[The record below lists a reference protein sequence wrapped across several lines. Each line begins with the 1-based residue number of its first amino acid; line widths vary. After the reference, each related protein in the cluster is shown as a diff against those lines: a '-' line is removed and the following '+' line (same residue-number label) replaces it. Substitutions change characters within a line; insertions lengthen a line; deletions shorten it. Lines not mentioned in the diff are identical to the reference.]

1 MTDLPARATTG
12 DHVAFHAAE
21 RPDGVALVNRGR
33 AISYAELCRDI
44 GKFASALR
52 EFGLPRGSAVAVGCD
67 DFYLHWVLLLA
78 FERLNVATAS
88 YHSGEGLADCGEL
101 LAGADLV
108 LSEEHFP
115 LQGAARH
122 RSIAPAW
129 VADTLARSHDGGPIY
144 ADWAAGDPVRILRS
158 SGTTGR
164 PKRLVVTRGM
174 NEPRIAGYAWQ
185 YQFTPQSR
193 YLLTLP
199 FSAGPMYGAATA
211 CLRAGGT
218 VVTEPFEGGAGAA
231 RAIARHGITHVMLQ
245 PIMLKRV
252 LDDLPR
258 DLVKPARLTIVTLGS
273 ALSDELSARALE
285 HLATEVTDVFGCNE
299 VGGVS
304 RRQATRRDKF
314 SEVSPGVEVET
325 IDESNRLVP
334 RGEPGLLRIRTEAM
348 VEGYLGEP
356 EELTRRHFRNGW
368 FYPGDRA
375 ILDGPR
381 RLMVVGRGDELLN
394 IGGAKVRPDD
404 LEALVMR
411 HADVGDVGI
420 CTFGNR
426 EGIEEVYVALA
437 GVRHDHR
444 ELLARLEQ
452 AFMHQQLGSFRVVI
466 LQAIPRNAAGKIV
479 RAALKEM
486 VAKAAGLNRRGE

>member
-1 MTDLPARATTG
+1 MTDLPAGATTS
-12 DHVAFHAAE
+12 DHIALHAAE
-21 RPDGVALVNRGR
+21 RPDGVAIVNRGR
-33 AISYAELCRDI
+33 AISYTELGRDI
-44 GKFASALR
+44 GKFASAVH
-52 EFGLPRGSAVAVGCD
+52 EFGLPHGSAVAVGCD

-88 YHSGEGLADCGEL
+88 YHSGEGLADCREL
-101 LAGADLV
+101 LAGVDLV
-108 LSEEHFP
+108 LSEQHSR
-115 LQGAARH
+115 LHGAALH
-122 RSIAPAW
+122 RPITPAW
-129 VADTLARSHDGGPIY
+129 VADTLARSDAGGPSY
-144 ADWAAGDPVRILRS
+144 VDWQAGDPIRILRS

-174 NEPRIAGYAWQ
+174 NEPRIEGYAWQ
-185 YQFTPQSR
+185 YQFAPQSR

-218 VVTEPFEGGAGAA
+218 VVAEPFEGGAGAA
-231 RAIARHGITHVMLQ
+231 RAIASHGITHVMLQ

-258 DLVKPARLTIVTLGS
+258 DFAKPAQLTVVTLGS
-273 ALSDELSARALE
+273 ALSDELGARALD
-285 HLATEVTDVFGCNE
+285 HLATVVTDVFGCNE

-304 RRQATRRDKF
+304 RRRVTLRDRF
-314 SEVSPGVEVET
+314 SEVSPGVEVEAV
-325 IDESNRLVP
+325 DESGCPVP

-348 VEGYLGEP
+348 VEGYLGEA
-356 EELTRRHFRNGW
+356 ELTRRHFKNGW

-375 ILDGPR
+375 ILDGPW
-381 RLMVVGRGDELLN
+381 RLLIIGRGDELLN

-420 CTFGNR
+420 CSFVNR
-426 EGIEEVYVALA
+426 EGIEEVYVAVA
-437 GVRHDHR
+437 GVRYDHR

-452 AFMHQQLGSFRVVI
+452 AFAHQQLGSFRGLI

-486 VAKAAGLNRRGE
+486 IAKAAGLSRRAE

>member
-1 MTDLPARATTG
+1 MTDLPAGATTG
-12 DHVAFHAAE
+12 DYIALHAAE
-21 RPDGVALVNRGR
+21 GPDGVALVNHGR
-33 AISYAELCRDI
+33 AISYAELGRDI
-44 GKFASALR
+44 GKFAGALR
-52 EFGLPRGSAVAVGCD
+52 EFGLPRGSDVAVGCD
-67 DFYLHWVLLLA
+67 DFYLHWLLLLA

-88 YHSGEGLADCGEL
+88 YHSGEGAADCGEL
-101 LAGADLV
+101 LAGVDLV

-115 LQGAARH
+115 LHGAVRH
-122 RSIAPAW
+122 RSIARAW
-129 VADTLARSHDGGPIY
+129 VADTLARSDDGPVY
-144 ADWAAGDPVRILRS
+144 AEWAAGDPLRILRS

-185 YQFTPQSR
+185 YQFTRPSR

-218 VVTEPFEGGAGAA
+218 VVTEPFEGGGGAA

-258 DLVKPARLTIVTLGS
+258 DFAKPAQLTIVTLGS

-304 RRQATRRDKF
+304 RRRATLRDRF

-325 IDESNRLVP
+325 VDERDRPVP
-334 RGEPGLLRIRTEAM
+334 GGEPGLLRIRTEAM

-381 RLMVVGRGDELLN
+381 RLRIVGRGDDLLN

-404 LEALVMR
+404 LEALVTR
-411 HADVGDVGI
+411 HADVGDVGV
-420 CTFGNR
+420 CTFANR
-426 EGIEEVYVALA
+426 EGIEEVYVAVA
-437 GVRHDHR
+437 GVRQDHR

-452 AFMHQQLGSFRVVI
+452 AFVHQQLGSFRIVI
-466 LQAIPRNAAGKIV
+466 LQAVPRNAAGKIV
-479 RAALKEM
+479 RAALKETI
-486 VAKAAGLNRRGE
+486 AKAAGLNRRGE